1 MELDLKKTLEA
12 LLLSTAE
19 PIALKNVVKL
29 FVRYHQ
35 EIVEAA
41 EGEDEDPAEGEGEDR
56 PSSPKR
62 VTEAQILEALRPII
76 LANNPAVNSLGA
88 VLAAANIS
96 GELPPDKCPAV
107 TPELQ
112 IAVKTVSALHAFVNR
127 HSFAGR
133 FGTVW
138 KVGMSIPVVTILET
152 QSPSSRQ

>member
-1 MELDLKKTLEA
+1 MVSAIVGYVTSLSQRRGSRAA
-12 LLLSTAE
+12 LL
-19 PIALKNVVKL
+19 K
-29 FVRYHQ
+29 
-35 EIVEAA
+35 
-41 EGEDEDPAEGEGEDR
+41 
-56 PSSPKR
+56 
-62 VTEAQILEALRPII
+62 AQILEALRPII
-76 LANNPAVNSLGA
+76 LAINPAVNSLGA